1 MHRVNHLSTHPSYE
15 NTASTQSTGSSLPR
29 ELSSVKNINHSK
41 SMHYISRLQ
50 NLLDFCSKEND
61 KKRILREREGKF
73 RAALL
78 TKDTPTDTEKKAN
91 ESVLNFVKGYQV
103 DYNCLKSNMSK
114 EDIKNLVFQKTD
126 DNKVLIIDTK
136 SQKISCGAASVL
148 LELTNTAALNMPNT
162 SISPLQAQPNTL
174 SEVDKLW
181 ELLSDFK
188 SKIEQ
193 LGEEQPDIFVNK
205 SVNRFVN
212 VNSMS
217 STNVAPNLSANR
229 VKIGEDEV
237 AILTQYPKDNQI
249 EDQLRMYLKEK
260 IDHVTV
266 LSSNKDIE
274 CRGLKKYFSPDCRTE
289 EAVSVTSELTG
300 KNELK
305 DGTTCDHYSLNIR
318 HENNTHAV
326 KLLHVTNWP
335 DHGVIS
341 SEDTIMLAN
350 EVEKHN
356 KRVIHCTAGV
366 GRTGVLAATVSMM
379 KQQKNHISLQ
389 DVIIGLR
396 KQRAANTVQTKD
408 QLKLLAE
415 IAHILN
421 ISILH

>member
-1 MHRVNHLSTHPSYE
+1 M
-15 NTASTQSTGSSLPR
+15 
-29 ELSSVKNINHSK
+29 
-41 SMHYISRLQ
+41 Q

-61 KKRILREREGKF
+61 KKLILREREGKF

-91 ESVLNFVKGYQV
+91 ETVLNFVKGYQM
-103 DYNCLKSNMSK
+103 DYNYLKSKMSK

-162 SISPLQAQPNTL
+162 SISPLQGQPNTL

-217 STNVAPNLSANR
+217 STN
-229 VKIGEDEV
+229 
-237 AILTQYPKDNQI
+237 
-249 EDQLRMYLKEK
+249 
-260 IDHVTV
+260 
-266 LSSNKDIE
+266 
-274 CRGLKKYFSPDCRTE
+274 
-289 EAVSVTSELTG
+289 
-300 KNELK
+300 
-305 DGTTCDHYSLNIR
+305 
-318 HENNTHAV
+318 HENNTHTV

-366 GRTGVLAATVSMM
+366 GRTGVLAATVSM

-396 KQRAANTVQTKD
+396 KQRAANTVQTRD